1 MQGDTHGMTVLRTAG
16 GTELTVELNP
26 GTNKYEILK
35 DGKRMVS
42 EAGKPVDGGG
52 HDVMDTAV
60 RQAGYI
66 QAGIEK
72 KEKREAE
79 AAKAAKE

>member
-1 MQGDTHGMTVLRTAG
+1 MQGHNDLTILKTSG
-16 GTELTVELNP
+16 GAELSVQRNP
-26 GTNKYEILK
+26 ETNKYEIHK

-52 HDVMDTAV
+52 HDVMDTAT

-66 QAGIEK
+66 IAGIEK

-79 AAKAAKE
+79 ARQAQ